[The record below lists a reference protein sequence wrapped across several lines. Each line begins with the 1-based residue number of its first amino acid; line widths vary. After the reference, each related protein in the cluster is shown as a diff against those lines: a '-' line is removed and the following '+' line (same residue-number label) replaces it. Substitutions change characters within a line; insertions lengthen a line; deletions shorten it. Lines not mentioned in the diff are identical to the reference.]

1 MDDAPAMANTSLN
14 ISLPEA
20 LKAYVKERVAEEHY
34 STPSDFVR
42 ALIRAD
48 QKQKAREQ
56 LDQLLL
62 QGLQSTP
69 EEVTPEYL
77 AELRHEVQA
86 AIAQK
91 RARGA

>member
-1 MDDAPAMANTSLN
+1 MDEAPAMANTSLN

-20 LKAYVKERVAEEHY
+20 LKDYVKERVAEEHY

-42 ALIRAD
+42 ALIRED
-48 QKQKAREQ
+48 QKRRAREQ

-62 QGLQSTP
+62 QGLKSTP

-77 AELRHEVQA
+77 AELRQEAQEV
-86 AIAQK
+86 IAQK
-91 RARGA
+91 RARGV